1 MSNST
6 PESRAA
12 ERDAIAAKYGV
23 VPSTPVPSHEAAQT
37 PDITASSLHYGIGDH
52 KLEAMPSH
60 DRAMD
65 LFKQAQAAVDEA
77 DGAPHGAHLV
87 TDPTDSLT
95 NRLMEM
101 DKAGEL
107 EVRPSAVQRKLDSKA
122 QELTAQV
129 RHAMA
134 GIGVAVYEGLPPAEA
149 DITTARNSLEAL
161 ITMARDWSR

>member
-12 ERDAIAAKYGV
+12 ERDAIAEKYGV

-37 PDITASSLHYGIGDH
+37 PD
-52 KLEAMPSH
+52 
-60 DRAMD
+60 
-65 LFKQAQAAVDEA
+65 V
-77 DGAPHGAHLV
+77 DGAPYGAHLV

-101 DKAGEL
+101 DRAGNL
-107 EVRPSAVQRKLDSKA
+107 DVRPSSVTRKLNSKA
-122 QELTAQV
+122 QELAAQV
-129 RHAMA
+129 RTGMA

-149 DITTARNSLEAL
+149 DITLARNSLEAL